1 MVEIDE
7 NSMDTS
13 IILQIPSILT
23 VFPPFELVSP
33 HSRAVFPPFHAEI
46 VNTTIMVGV
55 DPKIYYHWISFSL
68 HFMLVLS
75 FYASTSMRY
84 YHFMLVLKWG
94 ENKKNGV
101 ENGGKINAMVGKKIS
116 LHL

>member
-1 MVEIDE
+1 MVGIDK

-13 IILQIPSILT
+13 IIVQIPSILT

-55 DPKIYYHWISFSL
+55 DPKIYYHWFLFSL

-75 FYASTSMRY
+75 FYASTLMEY

-94 ENKKNGV
+94 ENKKMGWKM
-101 ENGGKINAMVGKKIS
+101 EGK
-116 LHL
+116 